1 MRWSASQVTEMIA
14 AEDAAAIMHAIVKCS
29 FRPDS
34 RWLSTVCC
42 ISIDRINIALQ
53 ELLRTGRLRMPSA
66 TQWLV
71 VHQRGV

>member
-1 MRWSASQVTEMIA
+1 MTMIS
-14 AEDAAAIMHAIVKCS
+14 AEDAAAIVHAVGRPA

-34 RWLSTVCC
+34 RWLAAVAN

-66 TQWLV
+66 GQWLV
-71 VHQRGV
+71 THHEASIR

>member
-1 MRWSASQVTEMIA
+1 MIG
-14 AEDAAAIMHAIVKCS
+14 AEDAAAILHAVSTPS

-34 RWLSTVCC
+34 RWLASVCG

-66 TQWLV
+66 NQWLV
-71 VHQRGV
+71 TNS